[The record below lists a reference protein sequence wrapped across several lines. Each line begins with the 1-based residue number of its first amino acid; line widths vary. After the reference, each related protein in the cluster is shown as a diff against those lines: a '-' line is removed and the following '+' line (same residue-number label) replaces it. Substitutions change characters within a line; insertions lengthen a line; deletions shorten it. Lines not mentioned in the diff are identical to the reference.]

1 MTGAPSELIHD
12 YTEISWNSPHEFKIV
27 WADGHESLYSLDF
40 LRLNCPCAGCQGH
53 GEQIYKDLPEDV
65 AANPKES
72 APPAE
77 VWPVGDY
84 AIGIRFSDGHETGI
98 FSFRFLR
105 RYCPASQGDAIE

>member
-1 MTGAPSELIHD
+1 MVSDSQPSYD
-12 YTEISWNSPHEFKIV
+12 YTEISWISEHEFKIS
-27 WADGHESLYSLDF
+27 WTDGHESRYSLDF

-53 GEQIYKDLPEDV
+53 GEQTYKDLPDGL
-65 AANPKES
+65 ASNPKES
-72 APPAE
+72 APPAT

-105 RYCPASQGDAIE
+105 RYCPASQGGDAE